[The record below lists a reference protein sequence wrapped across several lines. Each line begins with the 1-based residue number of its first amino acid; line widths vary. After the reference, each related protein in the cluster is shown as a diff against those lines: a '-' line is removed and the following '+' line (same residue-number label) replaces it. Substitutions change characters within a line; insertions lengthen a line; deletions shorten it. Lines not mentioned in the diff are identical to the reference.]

1 MGTAATDDNTG
12 MDEYKKWGERV
23 LEWNVSVSSR
33 AFLNAFKWF
42 WPFVNR

>member
-23 LEWNVSVSSR
+23 NEFSNGMYQFRHVH
-33 AFLNAFKWF
+33 F
-42 WPFVNR
+42 